1 MIGHEL
7 FMDGYEVAK
16 FCNKKNIT
24 KEKIIALIYREDK
37 AYCYELFYETNER
50 N

>member
-1 MIGHEL
+1 MIMNKQ
-7 FMDGYEVAK
+7 FMRSYEVVE

-37 AYCYELFYETNER
+37 AYCYELFYECDT
-50 N
+50 